1 MPIWERKRLNILSL
15 ENVDVFYGKAQV
27 LHGIN
32 LSVGG
37 GEIVSLIG
45 RNGAGKTTTLRS
57 IIGLLPCAHGK
68 RMLDSS
74 DVTKEKPH
82 VLSRLGI
89 SYVPETREIFPNLS
103 VLENLRVAEVA
114 HHPGDWTLDR
124 IFKLFPIL
132 KDRLRSRGDTLS
144 GGEQQMLAIGR
155 GVLSNPRLIMLD
167 EPTEGLAPLFVKA
180 VKEAIVSI
188 NEENVSVLLVE
199 QKLKIP
205 LSIAHRHYIIEN
217 GVIVWKGGSSDLL
230 NDKKSVEKYISL

>member
-1 MPIWERKRLNILSL
+1 MPIWEKKRVNILSL
-15 ENVDVFYGKAQV
+15 ENIDVFYGKAQA
-27 LHGIN
+27 LHGI
-32 LSVGG
+32 SMTVGR

-45 RNGAGKTTTLRS
+45 RNGAGKTTTLKS
-57 IIGLLPCAHGK
+57 IIGLLPCSRGK
-68 RMLDSS
+68 RMVNGNN
-74 DVTKEKPH
+74 VTKEKPH

-103 VLENLRVAEVA
+103 VLENLRMAEVA
-114 HHPGDWTLDR
+114 HNAGYWTLDR
-124 IFKLFPIL
+124 IFELFPL
-132 KDRLRSRGDTLS
+132 LQERSRSRGDTLS

-167 EPTEGLAPLFVKA
+167 EPTEGLAPFLVKA
-180 VKEAIVSI
+180 VKEAIVAI

-217 GVIVWKGGSSDLL
+217 GVIVWKGDGSDLL
-230 NDKKSVEKYISL
+230 SDKEDVEKYISL